1 MLIRSKKN
9 QTAQER
15 LDKLLSSRI
24 FSFHQYSVN
33 QLNKFIAVNGD
44 CSRPDLGLS
53 EEDKL
58 RLINEVNIAYHC
70 AASVKFDA
78 PVQ

>member
-44 CSRPDLGLS
+44 CSQPDLGLS
-53 EEDKL
+53 DEDKL
-58 RLINEVNIAYHC
+58 RLINEVNIVYHC
-70 AASVKFDA
+70 AASVKLDA
-78 PVQ
+78 PVP